1 LDKFKTARILIV
13 EDDLDNLEYLKRLMK
28 MKGLDVVSASSG
40 EEAVSIVQNDKSIN
54 LVLMDI
60 LLPQM
65 SGYEATLLI
74 KEINPDLPVIAQT
87 AYAMHN
93 DREKCLENGCDDY
106 ISKPINKDL
115 LYRKIFNLL

>member
-13 EDDLDNLEYLKRLMK
+13 EDDPDNLEYLKRLLK

>member
-1 LDKFKTARILIV
+1 
-13 EDDLDNLEYLKRLMK
+13 
-28 MKGLDVVSASSG
+28 
-40 EEAVSIVQNDKSIN
+40 
-54 LVLMDI
+54 
-60 LLPQM
+60 M

-106 ISKPINKDL
+106 ISKPISKDL

>member
-1 LDKFKTARILIV
+1 MDKFKTTRVLVV
-13 EDDLDNLEYLKRLMK
+13 EDDLDNLEYLKRLLK
-28 MKGLDVVSASSG
+28 MKGLDVVSATSG
-40 EEAVSIVQNDKSIN
+40 EDAVSIVQTDKSIN